1 MYKFPVYDKSTE
13 EKIHCSHFEIIID
26 KPINS
31 TEELYNYLINV
42 NLIEKTDV
50 INSIDNIIN
59 SIKNDKMYPDL
70 FNNSEINSC
79 KTSTKFNIIKAFNK
93 IPDSFK
99 YNYDKLKNN
108 AIKELEN
115 SFKKSCY
122 WIHDNKL
129 EIINFLNDSKNKVLM
144 EYKNKKS
151 EYNKTYKDKLK
162 LNLQIKDK
170 IILTDEQRKIN
181 KQIANKIYRDKLK
194 LKLQIKDKVVLTDEQ
209 RKINRQITQ
218 KKYRDKVAVALYQ
231 AEEQDTNANTNA

>member
-1 MYKFPVYDKSTE
+1 MFKLPVYDKE
-13 EKIHCSHFEIIID
+13 EKVESFFEIMID

-42 NLIEKTDV
+42 KLIEKTDV

-59 SIKNDKMYPDL
+59 SIKNNKMYPDL
-70 FNNSEINSC
+70 FNNFEINSC
-79 KTSTKFNIIKAFNK
+79 KSSTKYSIMKAFNK

-108 AIKELEN
+108 AIKDLEN

-129 EIINFLNDSKNKVLM
+129 EIIEFLNESKNKVLI

-151 EYNKTYKDKLK
+151 EYNKTYRNKLK
-162 LNLQIKDK
+162 KELQIKDK
-170 IILTDEQRKIN
+170 II
-181 KQIANKIYRDKLK
+181 
-194 LKLQIKDKVVLTDEQ
+194 LTDEQ

-218 KKYRDKVAVALYQ
+218 KKYRDKVAIALCQ
-231 AEEQDTNANTNA
+231 ANNLNTNPNA

>member
-1 MYKFPVYDKSTE
+1 MFKLPVYDKE
-13 EKIHCSHFEIIID
+13 EKVESFFEIMID

-42 NLIEKTDV
+42 KLIEKTNV

-59 SIKNDKMYPDL
+59 SIKNDKMYNDL
-70 FNNSEINSC
+70 FNTSEINSC
-79 KTSTKFNIIKAFNK
+79 KSSTKDSIMKAFNK

-129 EIINFLNDSKNKVLM
+129 EIIEFLNESKNKVLI

-151 EYNKTYKDKLK
+151 EYNKTYRNKLK
-162 LNLQIKDK
+162 KELQIKDK
-170 IILTDEQRKIN
+170 II
-181 KQIANKIYRDKLK
+181 
-194 LKLQIKDKVVLTDEQ
+194 LTDEQ

-218 KKYRDKVAVALYQ
+218 KKYRYKIAVALHQ
-231 AEEQDTNANTNA
+231 ADNSNTNPNA

>member
-1 MYKFPVYDKSTE
+1 MFNLPVYDKE
-13 EKIHCSHFEIIID
+13 EKVESFFEIMID

-42 NLIEKTDV
+42 KLIEKTNV

-59 SIKNDKMYPDL
+59 SIKNDKMYNDL
-70 FNNSEINSC
+70 FNNSC
-79 KTSTKFNIIKAFNK
+79 KSSTKYSIMKAFNK

-99 YNYDKLKNN
+99 YNYDKIKNN
-108 AIKELEN
+108 AIKDLEN

-129 EIINFLNDSKNKVLM
+129 EIIEFLNESKNKVLI

-151 EYNKTYKDKLK
+151 EYNKTYRNKLK
-162 LNLQIKDK
+162 KELQIKDK
-170 IILTDEQRKIN
+170 II
-181 KQIANKIYRDKLK
+181 
-194 LKLQIKDKVVLTDEQ
+194 LTDEQ

-218 KKYRDKVAVALYQ
+218 KKYRDKIAVALHQ
-231 AEEQDTNANTNA
+231 ADNSNTNPNA